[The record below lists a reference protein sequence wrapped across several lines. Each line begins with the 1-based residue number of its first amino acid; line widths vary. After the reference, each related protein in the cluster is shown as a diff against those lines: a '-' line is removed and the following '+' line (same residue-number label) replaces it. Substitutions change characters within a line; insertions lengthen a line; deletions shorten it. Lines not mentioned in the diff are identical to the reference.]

1 MSTEHRN
8 GENQDH
14 FRLYFDLKRNKNI
27 CRDSTILMYA
37 FSTSFV
43 NLLRTLKAVVRRV
56 ESDNSYG
63 TKCGVVIFQSS
74 IYLLNSIS
82 SHVIETKTYLLFDL
96 LQTTTLFKKY
106 FEEILKQAASITKK
120 IYKNMLIIMIA
131 GQRMLKTSKDD

>member
-63 TKCGVVIFQSS
+63 TKYGVAISQSS
-74 IYLLNSIS
+74 IYSIS

-96 LQTTTLFKKY
+96 L
-106 FEEILKQAASITKK
+106 
-120 IYKNMLIIMIA
+120 
-131 GQRMLKTSKDD
+131 

>member
-96 LQTTTLFKKY
+96 L
-106 FEEILKQAASITKK
+106 
-120 IYKNMLIIMIA
+120 
-131 GQRMLKTSKDD
+131 